1 MAAMVAVVAVV
12 AMVAVAVACSGGVDN
27 SVEGPGVEGPGIAGP
42 GGEGAA
48 GEGATSTPVG
58 PSATTSAPDGSDGT
72 DGDGADGAVAA
83 DGSGDAVTDDAAVEV
98 GPVCTEPDPAQ
109 PVRITV
115 WHNLGGEQTFA
126 VFDELIGRFESEHP
140 WVQVDLV
147 DGGGYTVAVAELRSA
162 TPDELPDLFMGAVDD
177 VRRLAESGLFIGPEQ
192 CWGREP
198 EVFDDLLPVVRTTL
212 TVDGSLHAYPFNISS
227 PVTIFDRA
235 LFARAGLD
243 PDRPPTTPDELRRVL
258 ETVVAAGEAPGG
270 LALYDRAASWII
282 EQWAAADGR
291 VLVEPDNGL
300 RGHPVDRVR
309 FATDEA
315 VQALDWLRQLADDDL
330 VTWVGLNQSGID
342 NLLRL
347 VDLSDRAAVTFH
359 TSASLGELVFLVYEA
374 GLPDLE
380 DADLGVG
387 PFPTPSGAP
396 GTLIGGGAWWLVDR
410 GDGVRSGAAARL
422 AEFLLSPDVQAT
434 FTAAT
439 GYVPATRSAAE
450 SPITHDRWAE
460 FPQFAV
466 AYEQLVGLTGTSAQ
480 AGMQIGPRVAVQ
492 RVLEEAAAEVVVSG
506 RDPMEALTDA
516 EVAARLI
523 IEAYERDLVP

>member
-1 MAAMVAVVAVV
+1 MIAVLG
-12 AMVAVAVACSGGVDN
+12 VACSGGA
-27 SVEGPGVEGPGIAGP
+27 STSIAGQ
-42 GGEGAA
+42 GSA
-48 GEGATSTPVG
+48 GEGVTSTSVG
-58 PSATTSAPDGSDGT
+58 SPTATSAPDGSDGA
-72 DGDGADGAVAA
+72 DGDAIDGA
-83 DGSGDAVTDDAAVEV
+83 GESEGLGDAVTDDAMADVD
-98 GPVCTEPDPAQ
+98 PVCAEPDPTE

-115 WHNLGGEQTFA
+115 WHSLGGEQTFA
-126 VFDELIGRFESEHP
+126 VFDELIGRFVAEHP
-140 WVQVDLV
+140 WMQIDLV
-147 DGGGYTVAVAELRSA
+147 DGGGYTAAVRRLRSA

-177 VRRLAESGLFIGPEQ
+177 VRRLVESGTFVGPEQ
-192 CWGREP
+192 CWGRQP

-212 TVDGSLHAYPFNISS
+212 TVDGALHAYPFNISS
-227 PVTIFDRA
+227 PVTIYDRT

-243 PDRPPTTPDELRRVL
+243 PDRPPTTPAELRSAL
-258 ETVVAAGEAPGG
+258 ETVIAAGEAPGG
-270 LALYDRAASWII
+270 LALYSRAASWIV
-282 EQWAAADGR
+282 EQWAASDGR
-291 VLVEPDNGL
+291 LLVEPDNGL
-300 RGHPVDRVR
+300 GGHPVDRVR

-315 VQALDWLRQLADDDL
+315 VQALDWLGQLADDDL

-410 GDGVRSGAAARL
+410 GDPVRAGAAATL
-422 AEFLLSPDVQAT
+422 AEFLLSPHVQAT

-439 GYVPATRSAAE
+439 GYVPATRSAAA
-450 SPITHDRWAE
+450 SPITRDRWAE

-466 AYEQLVGLTGTSAQ
+466 AYEQLVGLAGTSAQ

-492 RVLEEAAAEVVVSG
+492 RVLEEAATDVVVSG
-506 RDPMEALTDA
+506 RDPLEALTDA
-516 EVAARLI
+516 EASAALI
-523 IEAYERDLVP
+523 IETYERDLVP